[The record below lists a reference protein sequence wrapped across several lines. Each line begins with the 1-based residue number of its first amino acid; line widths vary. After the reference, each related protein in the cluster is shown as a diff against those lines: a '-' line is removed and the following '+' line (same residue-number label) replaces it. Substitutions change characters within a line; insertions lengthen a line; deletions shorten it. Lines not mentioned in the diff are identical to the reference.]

1 MSLLTFAPMSL
12 FTIKQLPNVF
22 TCMNLLCG
30 CVALVAVFHGNEILL
45 AGMVFL
51 AALFDLLDGLTARG
65 FNAHSDFGKEFD
77 SLADMV
83 TFGVVPG
90 MIMYNLFVR
99 GPDTVFLG
107 SNILF
112 HIFKYFP
119 FIITV
124 FAALRLARFNCQKSS
139 SSYFRG
145 LPTPAAALMIT
156 SLPLIVRY
164 DRYGLGDLIHSP
176 YFICLFSL
184 ITAVLMMSNLKL
196 FALKF
201 YNLSWKDNVFQYLF
215 LILAFLFFVF
225 FGFASVPL
233 ILMLYIALSLASTY
247 KSLNASEK
255 TV

>member
-1 MSLLTFAPMSL
+1 MTL
-12 FTIKQLPNVF
+12 FTTKQLPNVF

-51 AALFDLLDGLTARG
+51 AAMFDLLDGLTARG
-65 FNAHSDFGKEFD
+65 FNAYSDFGKEFD

-90 MIMYNLFVR
+90 MIMYNLFIK

-107 SNILF
+107 SNVLF

-124 FAALRLARFNCQKSS
+124 FAALRLARFNCQKSG
-139 SSYFRG
+139 SSYFTG
-145 LPTPAAALMIT
+145 MPTPAATILIT

-164 DRYGLGDLIHSP
+164 DRYGLGDLIHNP
-176 YFICLFSL
+176 YFICIFSL
-184 ITAVLMMSNLKL
+184 ITAALMMSKLKL

-201 YNLSWKDNVFQYLF
+201 HNLSWNDNKFQFIF
-215 LILAFLFFVF
+215 LMLALVFFVL
-225 FGFASVPL
+225 FGFTSVPL
-233 ILMLYIALSLASTY
+233 IIMLYIALSLASGI
-247 KSLNASEK
+247 KFFNPSEK
-255 TV
+255 TL